1 MKLVA
6 TIFLEKQMQ
15 VYLNKSSSDDDWE
28 IKINFNDSEEDVDI
42 IAVLDVISMASTN
55 PSIYE
60 KACKIIGD
68 KYGEGVLTGLMGK
81 ASTEEE
87 YEEDSVIDLEY
98 IQTSDTKINKEEA
111 MFILAEIP
119 LVGNINLQP

>member
-1 MKLVA
+1 
-6 TIFLEKQMQ
+6 MQ
-15 VYLNKSSSDDDWE
+15 VYLNKSSTDDDWE

-60 KACKIIGD
+60 KVCKIIGD